1 MNKLFYISLLF
12 LFSNSIFSQT
22 LTQSINITKSNVK
35 WYGDEITGK
44 QHYGS
49 LKFKEGNI
57 VLTGTGKVSD
67 KIISG
72 NFIVDMTSLNVEDLT
87 GRGKN
92 SLEGHLKSDDFFSV
106 SKFNYAYLK
115 ILKSNDPVNGVQ
127 VISGDLTIKGISHPI
142 TFTMELNGK
151 IAKSN
156 LVFDRTKYDVKF
168 RSGNFFQNLGDK
180 LIYDDIKLEVS
191 LVFE

>member
-57 VLTGTGKVSD
+57 ILTGTGKISD

-87 GRGKN
+87 GRAKN

-106 SKFNYAYLK
+106 NKFNFAYLK

-127 VISGDLTIKGISHPI
+127 TINGDLTIKGISHPV

-151 IAKSN
+151 KAKSN
-156 LVFDRTKYDVKF
+156 LIFDRTKYDVKF

-180 LIYDDIKLEVS
+180 LIYDDIKLEVN
-191 LVFE
+191 LEFE

>member
-1 MNKLFYISLLF
+1 MNNLFYISLLF

-22 LTQSINITKSNVK
+22 LSQSINITKSNVK

-49 LKFKEGNI
+49 LKFKEGDI
-57 VLTGTGKVSD
+57 ILTGTGKISD

-106 SKFNYAYLK
+106 NKFNFAYLK

-127 VISGDLTIKGISHPI
+127 TINGDLTIKGISHPV

-151 IAKSN
+151 KAKSN
-156 LVFDRTKYDVKF
+156 LIFDRTKYDVKF

-180 LIYDDIKLEVS
+180 LIYDDIKLEVN
-191 LVFE
+191 LEFE

>member
-1 MNKLFYISLLF
+1 MNKIILISFLF
-12 LFSNSIFSQT
+12 LISNSTYSQT
-22 LTQSINITKSNVK
+22 SSIPIDINKSNVK

-127 VISGDLTIKGISHPI
+127 IISGDLTIKGISHPI

>member
-1 MNKLFYISLLF
+1 MTKLFYISLLF

-22 LTQSINITKSNVK
+22 LSQSINITKSNVK

-57 VLTGTGKVSD
+57 ILTGTGKISD

-72 NFIVDMTSLNVEDLT
+72 NFVVDMTSLNVEDLT

-106 SKFNYAYLK
+106 NKFNFAYLK

-127 VISGDLTIKGISHPI
+127 TINGDLTIKGISHPV

-151 IAKSN
+151 KAKSN
-156 LVFDRTKYDVKF
+156 LIFDRTKYDVKF

-180 LIYDDIKLEVS
+180 LIYDDIKLEVN
-191 LVFE
+191 LEFE

>member
-1 MNKLFYISLLF
+1 MNKLILVSFLF
-12 LFSNSIFSQT
+12 LISNTTYSQT
-22 LTQSINITKSNVK
+22 MSRSIKIDKSNVK

-49 LKFKEGNI
+49 LKFKEGKVI
-57 VLTGTGKVSD
+57 LTGTGKVSD

-72 NFIVDMTSLNVEDLT
+72 NFIVDMTSLSVEDLT

-106 SKFNYAYLK
+106 GKYNYAFLK
-115 ILKSNDPVNGVQ
+115 ILDGNDPIDGIQTLN
-127 VISGDLTIKGISHPI
+127 GDLTIKGISNPVK
-142 TFTMELNGK
+142 FTMELNGK
-151 IAKSN
+151 KAKCI
-156 LVFDRTKYDVKF
+156 LIFDRTKYDVKF

-191 LVFE
+191 LEFE

>member
-1 MNKLFYISLLF
+1 MNKHFYISLLF

-22 LTQSINITKSNVK
+22 LSQSINITKSNVK

-57 VLTGTGKVSD
+57 ILTGTGKISD

-87 GRGKN
+87 GRGKS

-106 SKFNYAYLK
+106 NKFNFAYLK

-127 VISGDLTIKGISHPI
+127 TINGDLTIKGISHPV

-151 IAKSN
+151 KAKSN
-156 LVFDRTKYDVKF
+156 LIFDRTKYDVKF

-180 LIYDDIKLEVS
+180 LIYDDIKLEVN
-191 LVFE
+191 LEFE

>member
-22 LTQSINITKSNVK
+22 LSQSINITKSNVK

-57 VLTGTGKVSD
+57 ILTGTGKISD

-87 GRGKN
+87 GRGKT

-106 SKFNYAYLK
+106 NKFNFAYLK

-127 VISGDLTIKGISHPI
+127 TINGDLTIKGISHPV

-151 IAKSN
+151 KAKSN
-156 LVFDRTKYDVKF
+156 LIFDRTKYDVKF

-180 LIYDDIKLEVS
+180 LIYDDIKLEVN
-191 LVFE
+191 LEFE

>member
-1 MNKLFYISLLF
+1 MNKLIFISFLF
-12 LFSNSIFSQT
+12 LISNSIFSQT
-22 LTQSINITKSNVK
+22 LSQSINVIKSNVK

-57 VLTGTGKVSD
+57 ILTGTGKISD

-72 NFIVDMTSLNVEDLT
+72 NFIVDMTSLNVEDMT

-115 ILKSNDPVNGVQ
+115 ILKINDPVNGVQ
-127 VISGDLTIKGISHPI
+127 TINGDLTIKGISHPV

-151 IAKSN
+151 KAKSN
-156 LVFDRTKYDVKF
+156 LIFDRTKYDVKF

-191 LVFE
+191 LEFE

>member
-1 MNKLFYISLLF
+1 MNKLIFISFLF
-12 LFSNSIFSQT
+12 LISNSIFSQT
-22 LTQSINITKSNVK
+22 LSQSINIIKSNVK

-57 VLTGTGKVSD
+57 ILTGTGKISD

-72 NFIVDMTSLNVEDLT
+72 NFIVDMTSLNVEDMT

-127 VISGDLTIKGISHPI
+127 TINGDLTIKGISHPV

-151 IAKSN
+151 KAKSN
-156 LVFDRTKYDVKF
+156 LIFDRTKYDVKF

-191 LVFE
+191 LEFE

>member
-1 MNKLFYISLLF
+1 MNKIILISFLF
-12 LFSNSIFSQT
+12 LISNSTYSQT
-22 LTQSINITKSNVK
+22 SSIPIDINKSNVK

-49 LKFKEGNI
+49 LKFKEGNV

-127 VISGDLTIKGISHPI
+127 TISGDLTIKGISHPI
-142 TFTMELNGK
+142 NFTMELNGK

-180 LIYDDIKLEVS
+180 LIYDEIKLEVS
-191 LVFE
+191 LEFK

>member
-1 MNKLFYISLLF
+1 MNKIILISFLF
-12 LFSNSIFSQT
+12 LISNSTYSQT
-22 LTQSINITKSNVK
+22 SSIPIDINKSNVK

-127 VISGDLTIKGISHPI
+127 IISGDLTIKDISHPI

>member
-49 LKFKEGNI
+49 LKFKEGNLI
-57 VLTGTGKVSD
+57 LTGTGKISD

-72 NFIVDMTSLNVEDLT
+72 SFIVDMTSLNVEDLT
-87 GRGKN
+87 GRAKN

-106 SKFNYAYLK
+106 NKFNFAYLK

-127 VISGDLTIKGISHPI
+127 TINGDLTIKGISHPV

-151 IAKSN
+151 KAKSN
-156 LVFDRTKYDVKF
+156 LIFDRTKYDVKF

-180 LIYDDIKLEVS
+180 LIYDDIKLEVN
-191 LVFE
+191 LEFE

>member
-12 LFSNSIFSQT
+12 LFSNSIFSQI
-22 LTQSINITKSNVK
+22 LSQSINITKSNVK

-57 VLTGTGKVSD
+57 ILTGTGKISD

-72 NFIVDMTSLNVEDLT
+72 NFVVDMTSLNVEDLT
-87 GRGKN
+87 GRGKT

-106 SKFNYAYLK
+106 NKFNFAYLK
-115 ILKSNDPVNGVQ
+115 ILKSNDPINGVQ
-127 VISGDLTIKGISHPI
+127 TINGDLTIKGISHPV

-151 IAKSN
+151 KAKSN
-156 LVFDRTKYDVKF
+156 LIFDRTKYDVKF

-180 LIYDDIKLEVS
+180 LIYDDIKLEVN
-191 LVFE
+191 LEFE

>member
-1 MNKLFYISLLF
+1 MSKYILISFLF
-12 LFSNSIFSQT
+12 LNSLAVYTQT
-22 LTQSINITKSNVK
+22 ESRSININKSIVK

-49 LKFKEGNI
+49 LKFKEGKI
-57 VLTGTGKVSD
+57 IITGTGKVSD

-72 NFIVDMTSLNVEDLT
+72 NFIVDMTSLSVEDLR

-92 SLEGHLKSDDFFSV
+92 NLEGHLKSDDFFSV
-106 SKFNYAYLK
+106 NKYNYAYLK
-115 ILKSNDPVNGVQ
+115 ILNSNDPINGVQ
-127 VISGDLTIKGISHPI
+127 TLSGNLTIKGKTHTV
-142 TFTMELNGK
+142 TFTMELNEK
-151 IAKSN
+151 KAKSN
-156 LVFDRTKYDVKF
+156 LIFDRTKYDVIF

-191 LVFE
+191 LEFK

>member
-22 LTQSINITKSNVK
+22 LSQSINITKSNVK

-57 VLTGTGKVSD
+57 ILTGTGKISD

-72 NFIVDMTSLNVEDLT
+72 NFIVDMTSLNVEDMT

-115 ILKSNDPVNGVQ
+115 ILKINDPVNGVQ
-127 VISGDLTIKGISHPI
+127 TINGDLTIKGISHPV

-151 IAKSN
+151 KAKSN
-156 LVFDRTKYDVKF
+156 LIFDRTKYDVKF

-180 LIYDDIKLEVS
+180 LIYDDIKLEVN
-191 LVFE
+191 LEFE

>member
-1 MNKLFYISLLF
+1 MNKIILISFLF
-12 LFSNSIFSQT
+12 LISNSTYSQT
-22 LTQSINITKSNVK
+22 SSIPIDINKSNVK

-127 VISGDLTIKGISHPI
+127 TISGDLTIKGISHPI
-142 TFTMELNGK
+142 NFTMELNGK

>member
-1 MNKLFYISLLF
+1 MNKLIFISFLF
-12 LFSNSIFSQT
+12 LISNSIFSQT
-22 LTQSINITKSNVK
+22 LSQSIDVIKSNVK

-57 VLTGTGKVSD
+57 ILTGTGKISD

-72 NFIVDMTSLNVEDLT
+72 NFIVDMTSLNVEDMT

-127 VISGDLTIKGISHPI
+127 TINGDLNIKGISHPV

-151 IAKSN
+151 KAKSN
-156 LVFDRTKYDVKF
+156 LIFDRTKYDVKF

-191 LVFE
+191 LEFE

>member
-1 MNKLFYISLLF
+1 MNKLILISFLF
-12 LFSNSIFSQT
+12 LISNSTYSQT
-22 LTQSINITKSNVK
+22 SSIPIDINKSNVK

-180 LIYDDIKLEVS
+180 LIYDDIKLDVS

>member
-57 VLTGTGKVSD
+57 ILTGTGKISD

-72 NFIVDMTSLNVEDLT
+72 NFVVDMTSLNVEDLT
-87 GRGKN
+87 GRGKT

-106 SKFNYAYLK
+106 NKFNFAYLK
-115 ILKSNDPVNGVQ
+115 ILKSNDPINGVQ
-127 VISGDLTIKGISHPI
+127 TINGDLTIKGISHPV

-151 IAKSN
+151 KAKSN
-156 LVFDRTKYDVKF
+156 LIFDRTKYDVKF

-180 LIYDDIKLEVS
+180 LIYDDIKLEVN
-191 LVFE
+191 LEFE

>member
-22 LTQSINITKSNVK
+22 LSQSINITKSNVK

-57 VLTGTGKVSD
+57 ILTGTGKISD

-87 GRGKN
+87 GRGKT

-106 SKFNYAYLK
+106 NKFNFAYLK
-115 ILKSNDPVNGVQ
+115 ILKSNDPINGVQ
-127 VISGDLTIKGISHPI
+127 TINGDLTIKGISHPV

-151 IAKSN
+151 KAKSN
-156 LVFDRTKYDVKF
+156 LIFDRTKYDVKF

-180 LIYDDIKLEVS
+180 LIYDDIKLEVN
-191 LVFE
+191 LEFE

>member
-1 MNKLFYISLLF
+1 MDKLILISF
-12 LFSNSIFSQT
+12 LFFISSTTYSQT
-22 LTQSINITKSNVK
+22 SSIPININKSNVK

-49 LKFKEGNI
+49 LKFKEGKI
-57 VLTGTGKVSD
+57 ILSGTGKVSD

-72 NFIVDMTSLNVEDLT
+72 DFIVDMTSLTVEDLS

-106 SKFNYAYLK
+106 IKHNYAFLK
-115 ILKSNDPVNGVQ
+115 ILNGNDPINSVQ
-127 VISGDLTIKGISHPI
+127 TLNGDLTIKGISHPV
-142 TFTMELNGK
+142 TFTMELNEK
-151 IAKSN
+151 KAKSN

-180 LIYDDIKLEVS
+180 LIYDEIKLEVR
-191 LVFE
+191 LEFK

>member
-1 MNKLFYISLLF
+1 MNKVFYISLLF

-22 LTQSINITKSNVK
+22 LSQSINITKSNVK

-57 VLTGTGKVSD
+57 ILTGTGKISD

-87 GRGKN
+87 GRGKT

-106 SKFNYAYLK
+106 NKFNFAYLK

-127 VISGDLTIKGISHPI
+127 TINGDLTIKGISHPV

-151 IAKSN
+151 KAKSN
-156 LVFDRTKYDVKF
+156 LIFDRTKYDVKF

-180 LIYDDIKLEVS
+180 LIYDDIKLEVN
-191 LVFE
+191 LEFE

>member
-1 MNKLFYISLLF
+1 MNKLIFISFLF
-12 LFSNSIFSQT
+12 LISNSIFSQT
-22 LTQSINITKSNVK
+22 LSQSINVIKSNVK

-57 VLTGTGKVSD
+57 ILTGTGKISD

-72 NFIVDMTSLNVEDLT
+72 NFIVDMTSLNVEDMT

-127 VISGDLTIKGISHPI
+127 TINADLTIKGISHPV

-151 IAKSN
+151 KAKSN
-156 LVFDRTKYDVKF
+156 LIFDRTKYDVKF

-191 LVFE
+191 LEFE

>member
-1 MNKLFYISLLF
+1 MNKLIFISFLF
-12 LFSNSIFSQT
+12 LISNSIFSQT
-22 LTQSINITKSNVK
+22 LSQSINVIKSNVK

-57 VLTGTGKVSD
+57 ILTGTGKISD

-72 NFIVDMTSLNVEDLT
+72 NFIVDMTSLNVEDMT

-127 VISGDLTIKGISHPI
+127 TINGDLIIKGISHPV

-151 IAKSN
+151 KAKSN
-156 LVFDRTKYDVKF
+156 LIFDRTKYDVKF

-191 LVFE
+191 LEFE

>member
-1 MNKLFYISLLF
+1 MNKLIFISFLF
-12 LFSNSIFSQT
+12 LISNSIFSQT
-22 LTQSINITKSNVK
+22 LSQSINVIKSNVK

-57 VLTGTGKVSD
+57 ILTGTGKISD

-72 NFIVDMTSLNVEDLT
+72 NFIVDMTSLNVEDMT

-127 VISGDLTIKGISHPI
+127 TINGDLTIKGISHPVI
-142 TFTMELNGK
+142 FTMELNGK
-151 IAKSN
+151 KAKSN
-156 LVFDRTKYDVKF
+156 LIFDRTKYDVKF

-191 LVFE
+191 LEFE

>member
-1 MNKLFYISLLF
+1 MNKLILISFLF
-12 LFSNSIFSQT
+12 LISNSTYSQT
-22 LTQSINITKSNVK
+22 SSIPIDINKSNVK

-115 ILKSNDPVNGVQ
+115 ILKSNDPINGVQ
-127 VISGDLTIKGISHPI
+127 TINGDLTIKGISHPV

-151 IAKSN
+151 KAKSN
-156 LVFDRTKYDVKF
+156 LIFDRTKYDVKF

-180 LIYDDIKLEVS
+180 LIYDDIKLEVN
-191 LVFE
+191 LEFE

>member
-22 LTQSINITKSNVK
+22 LSQSINITKSNVK

-57 VLTGTGKVSD
+57 ILTGTGKISD

-72 NFIVDMTSLNVEDLT
+72 NFIVDMTSLNVEDMT

-127 VISGDLTIKGISHPI
+127 TINGDLTIKGISHPG

-151 IAKSN
+151 KAKSN
-156 LVFDRTKYDVKF
+156 LIFDRTKYDVKF

-191 LVFE
+191 LEFE

>member
-1 MNKLFYISLLF
+1 MNKLIFISFLF
-12 LFSNSIFSQT
+12 LISNSIFSQT
-22 LTQSINITKSNVK
+22 LSQSIDVIKSNVK

-57 VLTGTGKVSD
+57 ILTGTGKISD

-72 NFIVDMTSLNVEDLT
+72 NFIVDMTSLNVEDMT

-127 VISGDLTIKGISHPI
+127 TINGDLTIKGISHPV

-151 IAKSN
+151 KAKSN
-156 LVFDRTKYDVKF
+156 LIFDRTKYDVKF

-191 LVFE
+191 LEFE

>member
-1 MNKLFYISLLF
+1 MNKLILISFLF
-12 LFSNSIFSQT
+12 LISNSTYSQT
-22 LTQSINITKSNVK
+22 SSIPIDINKSNVK

>member
-1 MNKLFYISLLF
+1 MNKLLYISLLF

-57 VLTGTGKVSD
+57 ILTGTGKISD

-72 NFIVDMTSLNVEDLT
+72 NFVVDMTSLNVEDLT
-87 GRGKN
+87 GRGKT

-106 SKFNYAYLK
+106 NKFNFAYLK

-127 VISGDLTIKGISHPI
+127 TINGDLTIKGISHPV

-151 IAKSN
+151 KAKSN
-156 LVFDRTKYDVKF
+156 LIFDRTKYDVKF

-180 LIYDDIKLEVS
+180 LIYDDIKLEVN
-191 LVFE
+191 LEFE

>member
-1 MNKLFYISLLF
+1 MNKLIFISFLF
-12 LFSNSIFSQT
+12 LISNSIFSQT
-22 LTQSINITKSNVK
+22 LSQSINVIKSNVK

-57 VLTGTGKVSD
+57 ILTGTGKISD

-72 NFIVDMTSLNVEDLT
+72 NFIVDMTSLNVEDIT

-115 ILKSNDPVNGVQ
+115 ILKINDPVNGVQ
-127 VISGDLTIKGISHPI
+127 TINGDLTIKGISHPV

-151 IAKSN
+151 KAKSN
-156 LVFDRTKYDVKF
+156 LIFDRTKYDVKF

-191 LVFE
+191 LEFE

>member
-1 MNKLFYISLLF
+1 MDKLILISF
-12 LFSNSIFSQT
+12 LFFISSTTYSQT
-22 LTQSINITKSNVK
+22 SSIPININKSNVK

-57 VLTGTGKVSD
+57 ILTGTGKVSD

-127 VISGDLTIKGISHPI
+127 KINGDLTIKGISHPV

-151 IAKSN
+151 KAKSN
-156 LVFDRTKYDVKF
+156 LIFDRTKYDVKF

-180 LIYDDIKLEVS
+180 LIYDEIKLEVR
-191 LVFE
+191 LEFK

>member
-22 LTQSINITKSNVK
+22 LSQSINITKSNVK

-57 VLTGTGKVSD
+57 ILTGTGKISD

-72 NFIVDMTSLNVEDLT
+72 NFVVDMTSLNVEDLT
-87 GRGKN
+87 GRGKT

-106 SKFNYAYLK
+106 NKFNFAYLK

-127 VISGDLTIKGISHPI
+127 TINGDLTIKGISHPV

-151 IAKSN
+151 KAKSN
-156 LVFDRTKYDVKF
+156 LIFDRTKYDVKF

-180 LIYDDIKLEVS
+180 LIYDDIKLEVN
-191 LVFE
+191 LEFE

>member
-22 LTQSINITKSNVK
+22 LSQSINITKSNVK

-57 VLTGTGKVSD
+57 ILTGTGKISD

-72 NFIVDMTSLNVEDLT
+72 NFVVDMTSLNVEDLT
-87 GRGKN
+87 GRGKT

-106 SKFNYAYLK
+106 NKFNFAYLK
-115 ILKSNDPVNGVQ
+115 ILKSNDPINGVQ
-127 VISGDLTIKGISHPI
+127 TINGDLTIKGISHPV

-151 IAKSN
+151 KAKSN
-156 LVFDRTKYDVKF
+156 LIFDRTKYDVKF

-180 LIYDDIKLEVS
+180 LIYDDIKLEVN
-191 LVFE
+191 LEFE

>member
-22 LTQSINITKSNVK
+22 LSQSINITKSNVK

-57 VLTGTGKVSD
+57 ILTGTGKISD

-72 NFIVDMTSLNVEDLT
+72 NFVVDMTSLNVEDLT

-106 SKFNYAYLK
+106 NKFNFAYLK

-127 VISGDLTIKGISHPI
+127 TINGDLTIKGISPVSYTHLTLP
-142 TFTMELNGK
+142 
-151 IAKSN
+151 
-156 LVFDRTKYDVKF
+156 TKA
-168 RSGNFFQNLGDK
+168 
-180 LIYDDIKLEVS
+180 
-191 LVFE
+191 

>member
-1 MNKLFYISLLF
+1 MNKLIFISF
-12 LFSNSIFSQT
+12 LISNSIFSQT
-22 LTQSINITKSNVK
+22 LSQSINVIKSNVK

-57 VLTGTGKVSD
+57 ILTGTGKISD

-115 ILKSNDPVNGVQ
+115 ILKINDPVNGVQ
-127 VISGDLTIKGISHPI
+127 TINGDLTIKGISHPV

-151 IAKSN
+151 KAKSN
-156 LVFDRTKYDVKF
+156 LIFDRTKYDVKF

-191 LVFE
+191 LEFE

>member
-22 LTQSINITKSNVK
+22 LSQSINITKSNVK

-57 VLTGTGKVSD
+57 ILTGTGKISD

-87 GRGKN
+87 GRGKS

-106 SKFNYAYLK
+106 NKFNFAYLK

-127 VISGDLTIKGISHPI
+127 TINGDLTIKGISHPV

-151 IAKSN
+151 KAKSN
-156 LVFDRTKYDVKF
+156 LIFDRTKYDVKF